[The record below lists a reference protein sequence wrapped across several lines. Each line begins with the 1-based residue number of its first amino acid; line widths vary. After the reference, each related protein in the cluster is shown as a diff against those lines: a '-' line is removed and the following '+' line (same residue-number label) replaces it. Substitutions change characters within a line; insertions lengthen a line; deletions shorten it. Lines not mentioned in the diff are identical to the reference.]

1 MIKKYTVY
9 RFLYLTLIYSCLV
22 ACGNDIPKENIDT
35 LLDSLSKKDSVIP
48 SIKEPPILD
57 TTVKTEIEAM
67 VDDSKKIL
75 ETIQELAEIKRK
87 NDSIKLAKREK
98 KFAYQLGLPLK
109 SEKLVREAYENLT
122 NTEGVRVLK
131 KSRHEYLLIL
141 YEGKEETIID
151 EELAQYQ
158 EEYASEVIGEIK
170 KIDLML
176 ECGKN
181 KEPFRSDPI
190 KHRRS
195 KIEIEC
201 LTCDY

>member
-1 MIKKYTVY
+1 MIIKYTISRY
-9 RFLYLTLIYSCLV
+9 LCLTLIYLCLV
-22 ACGNDIPKENIDT
+22 ACENEIPKEDVST
-35 LLDSLSKKDSVIP
+35 LLDSLSKNDSVVV
-48 SIKEPPILD
+48 SVEEPPLKD
-57 TTVKTEIEAM
+57 TTVKTEIETM
-67 VDDSKKIL
+67 VDESKKIL
-75 ETIQELAEIKRK
+75 ETIQELAEAKRK

-109 SEKLVREAYENLT
+109 SEKLVREAYESLT

-131 KSRHEYLLIL
+131 KSRREYLLIL
-141 YEGKEETIID
+141 YEGKDEITID
-151 EELAQYQ
+151 EELEQCK
-158 EEYASEVIGEIK
+158 EEYGSEVIGEIK

-190 KHRRS
+190 KHRKS

-201 LTCDY
+201 LICDN

>member
-1 MIKKYTVY
+1 MIKKYTIS
-9 RFLYLTLIYSCLV
+9 RFLCLTLIYLCLV
-22 ACGNDIPKENIDT
+22 ACENEIPKEDIST
-35 LLDSLSKKDSVIP
+35 LLDSLSKNDSTVF
-48 SIKEPPILD
+48 SIKETPIQD
-57 TTVKTEIEAM
+57 TTVKTDVETM
-67 VDDSKKIL
+67 VDESKRIL

-141 YEGKEETIID
+141 YEGKDEATID
-151 EELAQYQ
+151 EELEQCKEDYG
-158 EEYASEVIGEIK
+158 SEVIGEIR

-201 LTCDY
+201 LTCDN